1 MDINKTDKE
10 KLKWFFKKYIY
21 TGKRYLALLIGLI
34 FIGSLVANISP
45 YLYGKMLD
53 SITLGN
59 MDLLLKIIIFY
70 FLITLLTNILS
81 MLESYIGQVVNFKL
95 SKKAQIELFDK
106 MIRMRTLS
114 YNKYETGE
122 FISRLNGDTDSIVSF
137 GINIITS
144 MLHIIV
150 NIVVSLYFVIT
161 ISVRLSSVAIFYIPT
176 TFLVTYLARKYFK
189 ELAETRKE
197 FGDGYYSF
205 QNEIFLNNAGIK
217 SFQLEDKINNKYK
230 GYIEKE
236 FKLLR
241 RNIYLGNIMQLTNSL
256 ITMISSLYII
266 YLSAQL
272 IKDGMLTIGLMVS
285 FNTYINK
292 LFSAISQVFN
302 INISFQEVT
311 VSLNRIIEVMSE
323 DLEVVNKTIYQ
334 KEKDPILKGVDIGFT
349 YDYKKKSILNNMDIS
364 IDKFG
369 LYSIVGSNGCGKST
383 FAKLLIKLYDPEPG
397 HIYLNGVDYN
407 ELTFD
412 NIRSQ
417 ITYVQKEEFF
427 FNDTIINNI
436 KLADEFLKE
445 EDIENMCKKLGLDE
459 FIRTLPEGYK
469 TIIGEGGST
478 LSSGQKQK
486 LSIARAL
493 LRATPIYIFD
503 EITANL
509 DGRSEKDIIGIIKEY
524 SKKSII
530 LLISHKITSIIDSDK
545 IFILANGMIEDSGD
559 HEYLLQNN
567 YIYKELFGNK
577 KVDISLGGVEKI
589 GG

>member
-323 DLEVVNKTIYQ
+323 DLEVVNKIIYQ